1 VTATIP
7 SPGSPSA
14 EGEEQVTAPVATGA
28 TGKGRRS
35 TDYTRRDKGLWVAG
49 VLGAIALAA
58 TTASLAGSGD
68 VKLAVV
74 PFAVVAALGLAYL
87 ALTRFELFVLTCLFI
102 RSSLD
107 AIGGQGTTITNPS
120 SLISLAFMA
129 AALLWLAARAY
140 RGVRIS
146 STLTLPLMFFTV
158 ACFLSVLTSQMK
170 ELSAVEFSRILS
182 VVVMAIVLERLAVDP
197 PAVKR
202 IMFAAMGSAL
212 IPLLASLGSY
222 AIGAPLMDKRAA
234 LQDGI
239 KRIRGTFDQ
248 ANGFSRYL
256 LFIIIMGVA
265 LYPHVPKRWRIPMLA
280 GLAGLGVL
288 MILTYT
294 RSSWLAL
301 VIGLLVV
308 GWLQS
313 KKLLLVLIAMGL
325 GVALF
330 VPSVVSR
337 FSDLTASDG
346 PSTALTGEGN
356 SLAWRF
362 SYWTQVVNLAADNP
376 VTGIGLRVTEVISG
390 GNKQPHN
397 DFVRAYVELGAIGLM
412 AYILLLIAM
421 ARVAVRGVR
430 DARAGWQ
437 RGVAV
442 GFAGCFVSFVLVSLV
457 ANVMSQ
463 AVVLWYLFA
472 FAACAAAVGKFGW
485 IDKRNA
491 LRAGGQPAPSSAIG
505 N

>member
-1 VTATIP
+1 
-7 SPGSPSA
+7 
-14 EGEEQVTAPVATGA
+14 
-28 TGKGRRS
+28 
-35 TDYTRRDKGLWVAG
+35 
-49 VLGAIALAA
+49 
-58 TTASLAGSGD
+58 
-68 VKLAVV
+68 
-74 PFAVVAALGLAYL
+74 
-87 ALTRFELFVLTCLFI
+87 
-102 RSSLD
+102 
-107 AIGGQGTTITNPS
+107 
-120 SLISLAFMA
+120 MA

-158 ACFLSVLTSQMK
+158 ACLLSVFTSQLK
-170 ELSAVEFSRILS
+170 GLSAVEFSRILS

-212 IPLLASLGSY
+212 IPLLASLGTY

-239 KRIRGTFDQ
+239 KRVRGTFDQ

-265 LYPHVPKRWRIPMLA
+265 LYPHLPKRWRIPMLG

-301 VIGLLVV
+301 VVGLLVV

-330 VPSVVSR
+330 VPSVVNR
-337 FSDLTASDG
+337 FSDLTASNG

-430 DARAGWQ
+430 DAACRLAT
-437 RGVAV
+437 RGGGRVR
-442 GFAGCFVSFVLVSLV
+442 GLLRG
-457 ANVMSQ
+457 
-463 AVVLWYLFA
+463 
-472 FAACAAAVGKFGW
+472 
-485 IDKRNA
+485 
-491 LRAGGQPAPSSAIG
+491 LRAREPGRQRDVTGGRALVPVRLRGLCRGGGQVRVDRQEERPAGRRAAGTIQCDQQLRRRQWRSRTTSRFSASERG
-505 N
+505 C

>member
-1 VTATIP
+1 
-7 SPGSPSA
+7 
-14 EGEEQVTAPVATGA
+14 
-28 TGKGRRS
+28 
-35 TDYTRRDKGLWVAG
+35 
-49 VLGAIALAA
+49 
-58 TTASLAGSGD
+58 
-68 VKLAVV
+68 
-74 PFAVVAALGLAYL
+74 
-87 ALTRFELFVLTCLFI
+87 
-102 RSSLD
+102 
-107 AIGGQGTTITNPS
+107 
-120 SLISLAFMA
+120 
-129 AALLWLAARAY
+129 
-140 RGVRIS
+140 
-146 STLTLPLMFFTV
+146 
-158 ACFLSVLTSQMK
+158 
-170 ELSAVEFSRILS
+170 
-182 VVVMAIVLERLAVDP
+182 
-197 PAVKR
+197 
-202 IMFAAMGSAL
+202 
-212 IPLLASLGSY
+212 
-222 AIGAPLMDKRAA
+222 MDKRAA

-239 KRIRGTFDQ
+239 KRVRGTFDQ

-280 GLAGLGVL
+280 GLVGLGSL

-330 VPSVVSR
+330 VPSVVNR
-337 FSDLTASDG
+337 FSDLTADNG

-421 ARVAVRGVR
+421 ARVAFRGVR

-442 GFAGCFVSFVLVSLV
+442 GFAGCFVAFVLVSLV

-491 LRAGGQPAPSSAIG
+491 LRAGGQPAHDSAIS

>member
-1 VTATIP
+1 
-7 SPGSPSA
+7 
-14 EGEEQVTAPVATGA
+14 
-28 TGKGRRS
+28 
-35 TDYTRRDKGLWVAG
+35 
-49 VLGAIALAA
+49 
-58 TTASLAGSGD
+58 
-68 VKLAVV
+68 
-74 PFAVVAALGLAYL
+74 
-87 ALTRFELFVLTCLFI
+87 
-102 RSSLD
+102 
-107 AIGGQGTTITNPS
+107 
-120 SLISLAFMA
+120 
-129 AALLWLAARAY
+129 
-140 RGVRIS
+140 
-146 STLTLPLMFFTV
+146 MFFTV
-158 ACFLSVLTSQMK
+158 ACLLSVLTSQQK
-170 ELSAVEFSRILS
+170 GLSAVEFSRILS

-212 IPLLASLGSY
+212 IPLLASLGTY

-239 KRIRGTFDQ
+239 KRVRGTFDQ

-265 LYPHVPKRWRIPMLA
+265 LYPHLPKRWRIPMLA

-330 VPSVVSR
+330 VPSVVNR
-337 FSDLTASDG
+337 FADLTANDG

-376 VTGIGLRVTEVISG
+376 VTGIGLRVTEEISG

-442 GFAGCFVSFVLVSLV
+442 GFAGCFVAFVLVSLV

-491 LRAGGQPAPSSAIG
+491 LRAGGQPASASAIS